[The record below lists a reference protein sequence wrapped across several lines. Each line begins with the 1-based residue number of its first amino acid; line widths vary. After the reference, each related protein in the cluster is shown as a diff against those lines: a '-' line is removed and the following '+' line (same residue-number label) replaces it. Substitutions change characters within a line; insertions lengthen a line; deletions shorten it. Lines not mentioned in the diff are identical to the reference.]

1 MRPVGKLREEV
12 LALHALHAKDANP
25 FLKAMLQPADE
36 ATFELE
42 LALPDLR
49 VVRWTTK
56 TIDLPNGR
64 ARLDVCRDVTAEV
77 ALARVLEEKATR
89 DHLTGLLNR
98 RGGEDV
104 IAREGSRS
112 RRFRTPLG
120 FLLVDIDHFKKVND
134 AYGHAMGDRVLA
146 TVGSTISSTLRGY
159 DHAIRWGGEEIC
171 VVLPETSSF
180 QAVRVAERIRAAIAA
195 LVIPDGPSITVSI
208 GVSELLRNGP
218 TPEEAIECADEALYR
233 AKDGGRNRVQR
244 AGDELATLPPPRR
257 TQPDPR
263 YSNPPP

>member
-1 MRPVGKLREEV
+1 
-12 LALHALHAKDANP
+12 AKDANP

-36 ATFELE
+36 ASFEVE
-42 LALPDLR
+42 LALPDVR
-49 VVRWTTK
+49 IVRWTTK

-98 RGGEDV
+98 RGGELL
-104 IAREGSRS
+104 IARVSSRA
-112 RRFRTPLG
+112 RRFRTPLA

-146 TVGSTISSTLRGY
+146 SVGSTIAGTLRGY

-180 QAVRVAERIRAAIAA
+180 QA
-195 LVIPDGPSITVSI
+195 
-208 GVSELLRNGP
+208 
-218 TPEEAIECADEALYR
+218 
-233 AKDGGRNRVQR
+233 
-244 AGDELATLPPPRR
+244 
-257 TQPDPR
+257 
-263 YSNPPP
+263 